1 MVHKDSEKL
10 VEMTLVNEIKK
21 AKGLCIKL
29 VCLHMIGLPDRLC
42 LMPGS
47 KIAFVELKTTG
58 EKPRRIQ
65 EYMHEK
71 IRNLGFEVYVID
83 TVEEVKTL
91 VNKMLC

>member
-1 MVHKDSEKL
+1 
-10 VEMTLVNEIKK
+10 
-21 AKGLCIKL
+21 
-29 VCLHMIGLPDRLC
+29 MIGLPDRLC

-47 KIAFVELKTTG
+47 KIAFIELKTTG

-71 IRNLGFEVYVID
+71 IRNLGFDVFVID

-91 VNKMLC
+91 VNNMRC